1 MSANDYAAMTTEQLA
16 THFAACAKQLG
27 LGRYSLAVGGVA
39 PLDSPPVL
47 GTPEGKRL
55 KAELL
60 AMAAAS
66 RGRPMAPEA
75 TALLQDVDPDVRVA
89 AALYLKEFAPE
100 LALATWEG
108 GLAGCSG
115 SEVIAARQRART
127 PPPRRPTLQEMSDE
141 ALLARFQDAGERLT
155 AFRFV
160 DWANDK
166 KDMNRRNAVIAE
178 LTAIGVETKRR
189 GMLAR
194 FVPFL
199 DSPDPAI
206 RHHAASACLRIA
218 PEKAVAT
225 LEALEAD
232 GDADMRAAAG
242 WTLDRWR
249 AGECCVD
256 RW

>member
-1 MSANDYAAMTTEQLA
+1 M
-16 THFAACAKQLG
+16 
-27 LGRYSLAVGGVA
+27 
-39 PLDSPPVL
+39 
-47 GTPEGKRL
+47 TPE
-55 KAELL
+55 AI
-60 AMAAAS
+60 
-66 RGRPMAPEA
+66 
-75 TALLQDVDPDVRVA
+75 ALLQDEDPDVRMTA
-89 AALYLKEFAPE
+89 AMYLREFAPD
-100 LALATWEG
+100 LAMATWEG
-108 GLAGCSG
+108 VMAGCSA

-160 DWANDK
+160 DWVNDK
-166 KDMNRRNAVIAE
+166 LDMDRRNAVIGE

-232 GDADMRAAAG
+232 GDPDTRAAAG
-242 WTLDRWR
+242 WTLESLASGRVLR
-249 AGECCVD
+249 RPVVRLISPRGAAGGETALGLGTLK
-256 RW
+256 

>member
-1 MSANDYAAMTTEQLA
+1 MSPNDHAAMTTEQLL
-16 THFAACAKQLG
+16 THFVACARQLG
-27 LGRYSLAVGGVA
+27 LGRLHRAVGGGPPV
-39 PLDSPPVL
+39 DSPVL
-47 GTPEGKRL
+47 GTPEGDRVT
-55 KAELL
+55 AELR

-75 TALLQDVDPDVRVA
+75 TAPLQDDDPDVCVA
-89 AALYLKEFAPE
+89 ASVYLREFAPE

-127 PPPRRPTLQEMSDE
+127 PPPRRPTLGEMSDE
-141 ALLARFQDAGERLT
+141 ALLASFREAGERLT
-155 AFRFV
+155 AFRFI

-166 KDMNRRNAVIAE
+166 GDMNRRNAVIGE

-189 GMLAR
+189 GMLGR
-194 FVPFL
+194 LVPFL

-225 LEALEAD
+225 LEALEAN
-232 GDADMRAAAG
+232 GDADTSAAAG

-249 AGECCVD
+249 AGECYVD

>member
-1 MSANDYAAMTTEQLA
+1 MSPNDYAAMTTEQLV
-16 THFAACAKQLG
+16 THFVACAKQLG
-27 LGRYSLAVGGVA
+27 LGRLNRAVGGGA
-39 PLDSPPVL
+39 TLDSPAVV
-47 GTPEGKRL
+47 GTPEGDRL
-55 KAELL
+55 AAELR

-75 TALLQDVDPDVRVA
+75 TALLRDEDLDVRTTASV
-89 AALYLKEFAPE
+89 YFGPFAPE
-100 LALATWEG
+100 LAQATWEG
-108 GLAGCSG
+108 ALAGCSG

-127 PPPRRPTLQEMSDE
+127 PPPRRPTLQEMNDE

-160 DWANDK
+160 DWANNK
-166 KDMNRRNAVIAE
+166 RDMNRRNAVIGE

-189 GMLAR
+189 GMLGR
-194 FVPFL
+194 LVPFL

-225 LEALEAD
+225 LEALEANGD
-232 GDADMRAAAG
+232 GDTRAAAG

-249 AGECCVD
+249 AGECYVD

>member
-1 MSANDYAAMTTEQLA
+1 MSANDYAAMTTEQLL
-16 THFAACAKQLG
+16 TQFVACAKQLG
-27 LGRYSLAVGGVA
+27 LGRLHRAVGGGA
-39 PLDSPPVL
+39 PVDSPVL
-47 GTPEGKRL
+47 GTPEGDRL
-55 KAELL
+55 TAELR

-66 RGRPMAPEA
+66 RGRPMAQEA
-75 TALLQDVDPDVRVA
+75 TALLQDDDPDVRVTA
-89 AALYLKEFAPE
+89 SVYLREFAPE

-155 AFRFV
+155 AFRFF

-166 KDMNRRNAVIAE
+166 RDMNRRNAVIGE

-189 GMLAR
+189 GMLER
-194 FVPFL
+194 LVPFL
-199 DSPDPAI
+199 DSHDPAI

-225 LEALEAD
+225 LEALEAN
-232 GDADMRAAAG
+232 GDADTRAAAG
-242 WTLDRWR
+242 WTLSRWR
-249 AGECCVD
+249 AGECYVD

>member
-1 MSANDYAAMTTEQLA
+1 MSPEDFAEMSTEQLLP
-16 THFAACAKQLG
+16 HFVECAKQLA
-27 LGRYSLAVGGVA
+27 LGRLYRAVGRVE
-39 PLDSPPVL
+39 PLDRPAVS
-47 GTPEGKRL
+47 GTPEGKQL
-55 KAELL
+55 AAELR
-60 AMAAAS
+60 AMAAAF
-66 RGRPMAPEA
+66 RARPLTPEVS
-75 TALLQDVDPDVRVA
+75 ALLRDENPDIRMTAAMYLREIDPV
-89 AALYLKEFAPE
+89 
-100 LALATWEG
+100 LAEATWEG
-108 GLAGCSG
+108 VMAGCSG
-115 SEVIAARQRART
+115 GEVIAARQRART
-127 PPPRRPTLQEMSDE
+127 PPPGRPTLQEMSDE

-166 KDMNRRNAVIAE
+166 RDMNRRNAVIGE

-194 FVPFL
+194 LVQFL

-225 LEALEAD
+225 LEALEANGD
-232 GDADMRAAAG
+232 GDTRAAAG

-249 AGECCVD
+249 AGECYVD

>member
-1 MSANDYAAMTTEQLA
+1 MSPKDYAAMTTEQLA
-16 THFAACAKQLG
+16 THFVDCAKQLG
-27 LGRYSLAVGGVA
+27 LGRRFLAVGGVA
-39 PLDSPPVL
+39 PPDSPVVL
-47 GTPEGKRL
+47 GTPEGDRL
-55 KAELL
+55 TAELRAL
-60 AMAAAS
+60 ARAS
-66 RGRPMAPEA
+66 RGRPMASEA
-75 TALLQDVDPDVRVA
+75 TALLQDEDPDVRVA
-89 AALYLKEFAPE
+89 AALYLREFAPE
-100 LALATWEG
+100 LAMATWEG

-160 DWANDK
+160 DWANNK
-166 KDMNRRNAVIAE
+166 LDMDRRNAVIDE

-218 PEKAVAT
+218 PEQAVAT
-225 LEALEAD
+225 LEALEAE
-232 GDADMRAAAG
+232 GDSDTRATAG
-242 WTLDRWR
+242 WTLSRWR
-249 AGECCVD
+249 AGECYVD

>member
-1 MSANDYAAMTTEQLA
+1 MSSNDYAEMTTERLLA
-16 THFAACAKQLG
+16 HFVACAKELG
-27 LGRYSLAVGGVA
+27 LGRLFRAVGGVA
-39 PLDSPPVL
+39 PLDSPAVV

-55 KAELL
+55 AAELR
-60 AMAAAS
+60 AI
-66 RGRPMAPEA
+66 
-75 TALLQDVDPDVRVA
+75 A
-89 AALYLKEFAPE
+89 AALRARPMTPEVSALLRDEDPDIRMTAAMYLREIDPD
-100 LALATWEG
+100 LAEATWEG
-108 GLAGCSG
+108 VRTGCSA

-141 ALLARFQDAGERLT
+141 ALLARFRDAGERLT
-155 AFRFV
+155 AFRHV

-166 KDMNRRNAVIAE
+166 SDLNRRNAVIGE

-189 GMLAR
+189 GMLGR

-232 GDADMRAAAG
+232 GDADTRAAAG

-249 AGECCVD
+249 AGECYVD